1 LIVASAT
8 APHADVTATFSSA
21 PARAR
26 ATTPIARVSRLA
38 KAIARLAVV
47 VRRVVASRFIALS
60 ARVVGSRRIRDRTT
74 IRRFDGARDGDRGAS
89 ARPSHGAR
97 DDGAVESLTGRDA
110 RAGTDEP
117 RRRRARDARGP
128 REPGRSRWRVEAKD
142 IPTIARWRRRR
153 GDDDDE

>member
-47 VRRVVASRFIALS
+47 VRRVVA
-60 ARVVGSRRIRDRTT
+60 RVVGRI
-74 IRRFDGARDGDRGAS
+74 IVVVVIVIVVVIVVLVVLVV
-89 ARPSHGAR
+89 
-97 DDGAVESLTGRDA
+97 AVVPAAALTGRGD
-110 RAGTDEP
+110 
-117 RRRRARDARGP
+117 
-128 REPGRSRWRVEAKD
+128 VE
-142 IPTIARWRRRR
+142 I
-153 GDDDDE
+153 